1 MLFHQ
6 LKLFDCD
13 TLGEVPGLIDICAF
27 QYGHVIGQQLH
38 WHGMHDRRGDR
49 VAARDL
55 DDLDAGLFF
64 DDSAAVGKHIKLAAA
79 SADFLEVRLQL
90 LQQFVIWGNRDDR
103 HVVIDERQRAMLE
116 LARRVALCVD
126 VRNLFQFQC
135 TFKGDREMA
144 AAAEEKCI
152 VFLDKVFG
160 HPGDRGIELQ
170 GFFELGWKR
179 VEHAHNLCLD
189 LRRHAF
195 AAAECKRQEDQVGE
209 LVCECLGGRDANLR
223 AGVNHQAEIRFAH
236 QCRVRH
242 IAQAQTRQ
250 IPLGVAERREGVGRF
265 ARLGDG
271 DEEGLGLDR
280 RRAIADFTRDLDG
293 AGQSRQLFDPVSGYK
308 GGVIAAAAR
317 DDLDGLRLGKDVG
330 GTDAKSAPL
339 SIATSNAAQGFLS
352 STPTMNAVTA
362 PMAIM
367 PSTPRLRTPAFS
379 ARSSPS
385 AAR

>member
-1 MLFHQ
+1 M
-6 LKLFDCD
+6 
-13 TLGEVPGLIDICAF
+13 
-27 QYGHVIGQQLH
+27 
-38 WHGMHDRRGDR
+38 
-49 VAARDL
+49 AARDL

-135 TFKGDREMA
+135 TFEGDREMA

-223 AGVNHQAEIRFAH
+223 ARVDVDTAVALAADGGAH
-236 QCRVRH
+236 
-242 IAQAQTRQ
+242 
-250 IPLGVAERREGVGRF
+250 GVGDAEDQR
-265 ARLGDG
+265 ASRL
-271 DEEGLGLDR
+271 
-280 RRAIADFTRDLDG
+280 AIPG
-293 AGQSRQLFDPVSGYK
+293 
-308 GGVIAAAAR
+308 
-317 DDLDGLRLGKDVG
+317 
-330 GTDAKSAPL
+330 
-339 SIATSNAAQGFLS
+339 
-352 STPTMNAVTA
+352 
-362 PMAIM
+362 
-367 PSTPRLRTPAFS
+367 
-379 ARSSPS
+379 
-385 AAR
+385 